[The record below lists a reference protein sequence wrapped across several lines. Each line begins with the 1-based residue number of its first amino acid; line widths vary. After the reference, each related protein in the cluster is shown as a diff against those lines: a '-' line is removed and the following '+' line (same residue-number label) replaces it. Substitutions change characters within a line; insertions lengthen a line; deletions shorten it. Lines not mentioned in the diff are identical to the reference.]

1 MREFESS
8 ATLIPATEFES
19 QAVSSF
25 RDITSSRLMFEVP
38 YEKLGRFAGNLA
50 TCLEAGVSIEQA
62 LKSSKRSL
70 GPTRFG
76 GAIEVAEI
84 RVREGASLHDA
95 LATEAAPWPRFF
107 LPILSAGEQ
116 AGRTDEALR
125 FLEHHCKLL
134 VKPANAIRNA
144 WLFPLVIMLFGTT
157 IRLGV
162 CVAFLPITKFFA
174 TAMESLRGYATL
186 ALIAIVLVAR
196 PFRPLIDPL
205 KLAIPW
211 IGAAE
216 RELAMN
222 RFFQVFAMMY
232 ATGGRRV
239 ESMIRFSAAGV
250 SNVAIRQD
258 LLQTAAQ
265 IEQGES
271 LPSAFEEAR
280 YVTLTEK
287 ELITAGDLSGTL
299 ERAFER
305 IAFETGEKLAFRM
318 EMITLVATRVTTMMV
333 VAALVTLIFAFSS
346 R

>member
-1 MREFESS
+1 LAFFLSRFLGHTVV
-8 ATLIPATEFES
+8 A
-19 QAVSSF
+19 F
-25 RDITSSRLMFEVP
+25 RDIVSSYLMFEVP
-38 YEKLGRFAGNLA
+38 FEKLGRFAGNLA
-50 TCLEAGVSIEQA
+50 TCLEAGVAVEQA

-70 GPTRFG
+70 SQTRFG

-84 RVREGASLHDA
+84 RVRQGASLHDA

-107 LPILSAGEQ
+107 LPILGAGEQ

-125 FLEHHCKLL
+125 FLERHCKLL
-134 VKPANAIRNA
+134 AKPANAIRNA
-144 WLFPLVIMLFGTT
+144 WLAPLVIMLFGTT
-157 IRLGV
+157 IKLGI
-162 CVAFLPITKFFA
+162 CVAMLPLTRFFA
-174 TAMESLRGYATL
+174 TAIEELRGYATL

-196 PFRPLIDPL
+196 PFRPLIDPI

-222 RFFQVFAMMY
+222 RFFQVLAMMY

-239 ESMIRFSAAGV
+239 DSMIRFSAICI
-250 SNVAIRQD
+250 SNVAVRQD
-258 LLQTAAQ
+258 LLQAAAQ

-271 LPSAFEEAR
+271 LPQAFEEVR
-280 YVTLTEK
+280 YVTPSEK
-287 ELITAGDLSGTL
+287 EVIATGDLSGTL

-305 IAFETGEKLAFRM
+305 INFETGEKLTYRM
-318 EMITLVATRVTTMMV
+318 EMITLVATRITMVLVMGMMV
-333 VAALVTLIFAFSS
+333 RLVFAFSS